1 MAEEGRGAAGIA
13 LAGAP
18 AGRLTAIAPA
28 GGSPLLCADIGGS
41 FIHAAL
47 VGDDG
52 VPTGNRRVPTPA
64 DDFAAFVAA
73 LEDIARGFGPAL
85 APAAPL
91 VLSIAALVEPET
103 GSLVSANIP
112 CVNDRP
118 AIAEISARLG
128 RPVDAVND
136 ADSFTLAEA
145 LTGVGAGHRVVFG
158 AILGTGVGGGLVIDG
173 RPVRGRS
180 GVAGEWGHGPIVNQR
195 TRAGREIPRL
205 QCGCGRWGCLDT
217 FGGARGLERLDAYL
231 NESAARDSRAIIA
244 AWHAGEAAAVA
255 TMAAYLDI
263 VAEPLALVVNV
274 TGASIVPLGGGLSAD
289 PGLVEA
295 LDRNLRERILRPAAT
310 PIVVRA
316 RHSQDAG
323 LRGAALLRRSLSAA
337 PADHFGI
344 AAQAGG
350 AFIHTGGA

>member
-1 MAEEGRGAAGIA
+1 LVSEGQQGGASAVRGF
-13 LAGAP
+13 AGAP
-18 AGRLTAIAPA
+18 ASGSAAAAPG

-52 VPTGNRRVPTPA
+52 VPVDNRRVPTPA
-64 DDFAAFVAA
+64 GDFAAFAAALRDVAA
-73 LEDIARGFGPAL
+73 GYGAAL
-85 APAAPL
+85 APTAPL

-103 GSLVSANIP
+103 GYLVSANIP
-112 CVNDRP
+112 CLNGRP
-118 AIAEISARLG
+118 AIAEIAQLLG
-128 RPVDAVND
+128 RPVDVVND

-173 RPVRGRS
+173 RPVRGRA

-195 TRAGREIPRL
+195 TRSGRDLPRL
-205 QCGCGRWGCLDT
+205 KCGCGQRGCLDT
-217 FGGARGLERLDAYL
+217 FGGARGLERLDAHL
-231 NESAARDSRAIIA
+231 NGRMVRDSRAILA
-244 AWHAGEAAAVA
+244 AWHAGEAAAA
-255 TMAAYLDI
+255 ETMAAYLDI

-289 PGLVEA
+289 PALVAA
-295 LDRNLRERILRPAAT
+295 LDRNLRDRILRPAAA

-316 RHSQDAG
+316 RYHEDAG
-323 LRGAALLRRSLSAA
+323 LRGAALLRRALSPASAPYHGAA
-337 PADHFGI
+337 GQCGRP
-344 AAQAGG
+344 
-350 AFIHTGGA
+350 

>member
-1 MAEEGRGAAGIA
+1 MRPLAEERSDATGAV
-13 LAGAP
+13 P
-18 AGRLTAIAPA
+18 ADGP
-28 GGSPLLCADIGGS
+28 PLLCADIGGS

-52 VPTGNRRVPTPA
+52 VLTGNRRLPTPA
-64 DDFAAFVAA
+64 NDFAAFLAA
-73 LEDIARGFGPAL
+73 LQDIAAGYGAAL
-85 APAAPL
+85 APTAPL
-91 VLSIAALVEPET
+91 VLSIAALVDPET

-118 AIAEISARLG
+118 AIAEISERLG

-136 ADSFTLAEA
+136 ADSFALAEA

-173 RPVRGRS
+173 RPVHGRS

-195 TRAGREIPRL
+195 TRAGRDLPRL
-205 QCGCGRWGCLDT
+205 PCGCGQRGCLDT

-231 NESAARDSRAIIA
+231 NGRAVRDSRAIVA
-244 AWHAGEAAAVA
+244 AWHAGEAAAA
-255 TMAAYLDI
+255 ETMAAYLDI

-295 LDRNLRERILRPAAT
+295 LDRHLRERILRPAAT

-316 RHSQDAG
+316 RYRDDAG
-323 LRGAALLRRSLSAA
+323 LRGAALLRRSLL
-337 PADHFGI
+337 PHPTRRHD
-344 AAQAGG
+344 QAGQ
-350 AFIHTGGA
+350 GGRR

>member
-1 MAEEGRGAAGIA
+1 LVSDGQQGDAKATPGLPA
-13 LAGAP
+13 AP
-18 AGRLTAIAPA
+18 ADGPPVAAPSSVA
-28 GGSPLLCADIGGS
+28 PLLCADIGGS

-52 VPTGNRRVPTPA
+52 VPGANRRVPTPA
-64 DDFAAFVAA
+64 GDFAAFVAA
-73 LEDIARGFGPAL
+73 LRDIAAGYGAAL
-85 APAAPL
+85 APTAPL
-91 VLSIAALVEPET
+91 VLSIAALVDPET

-112 CVNDRP
+112 CVNGRP
-118 AIAEISARLG
+118 ALAELAYALG

-145 LTGVGAGHRVVFG
+145 LIGVGAGHRVVFG

-195 TRAGREIPRL
+195 TKAGREIPRL
-205 QCGCGRWGCLDT
+205 PCGCGQHGCLDT

-231 NESAARDSRAIIA
+231 NESAARDSRAIVA
-244 AWHAGEAAAVA
+244 AWHAGETAAAA

-289 PGLVEA
+289 PALVEA
-295 LDRNLRERILRPAAT
+295 LDRHLRERILRPGAA

-316 RHSQDAG
+316 KYHDDAG
-323 LRGAALLRRSLSAA
+323 LRGAALLRRPPSPAFGHSHSGGIEAA
-337 PADHFGI
+337 P
-344 AAQAGG
+344 
-350 AFIHTGGA
+350 